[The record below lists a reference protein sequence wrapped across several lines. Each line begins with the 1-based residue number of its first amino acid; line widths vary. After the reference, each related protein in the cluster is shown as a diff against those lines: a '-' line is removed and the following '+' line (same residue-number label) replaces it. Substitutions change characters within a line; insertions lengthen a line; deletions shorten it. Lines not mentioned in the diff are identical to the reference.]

1 LSLRVLEA
9 VEEVARRVV
18 LGGREVSAAQLAE
31 EFGFTDRR
39 LWTVVGD
46 LSGGERRRLQ
56 LLRLLASEP
65 NVLLLDEPTNDLDT
79 DTLAALEDLLD
90 SWPGTVVV
98 ASHDRYL
105 LERVCD
111 RMIGLFGDGRLR
123 DLPGGVDEYLSL
135 LAGAPAG
142 AGAPADA
149 GARAGAGAPA
159 RADSRA
165 DQKELVRLERVVE
178 RLSRRESA
186 LHDELALHAT
196 DYEKVSALD
205 TELRAVRAEREAAEE
220 EWLVL
225 AERVPGA

>member
-1 LSLRVLEA
+1 LPLQARVLEA
-9 VEEVARRVV
+9 VEEVARRVT
-18 LGGREVSAAQLAE
+18 LGKREISAAQLAE

-56 LLRLLASEP
+56 LLRLLAAEP

-90 SWPGTVVV
+90 SWPGTIVV

-111 RMIGLFGDGRLR
+111 RMIGMFGDGRLR

-135 LAGAPAG
+135 LAPVDVPPA
-142 AGAPADA
+142 A
-149 GARAGAGAPA
+149 ARTA
-159 RADSRA
+159 RPDSRA
-165 DQKELVRLERVVE
+165 AARATQKELARLERLVDRLTRREDELHE
-178 RLSRRESA
+178 RLAE
-186 LHDELALHAT
+186 HAT
-196 DYEKVSALD
+196 DYTKVAELD
-205 TELRAVRAEREAAEE
+205 AELQEVRRERDAAEE
-220 EWLVL
+220 AWLL
-225 AERVPGA
+225 AAE